1 MKGFQVNLG
10 KQVPEWQT
18 GLDFAEA
25 TECFDTVSWVTGW
38 ATSL

>member
-25 TECFDTVSWVTGW
+25 TDALILLVG
-38 ATSL
+38 